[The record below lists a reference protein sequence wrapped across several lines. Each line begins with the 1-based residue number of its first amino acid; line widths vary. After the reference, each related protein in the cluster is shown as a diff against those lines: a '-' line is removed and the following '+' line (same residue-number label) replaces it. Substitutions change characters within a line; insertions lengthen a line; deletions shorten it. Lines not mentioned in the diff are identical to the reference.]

1 MSDNLDQNNLLK
13 WYFQTKFEVPIE
25 PKQYPQQFAIITAYN
40 PMNQLLS
47 DYHNII
53 RNNILKEEPQQKYDW
68 VYQINGFD
76 ETTYHKEDGFMFNCS
91 CLYEACKL
99 GDKYS
104 QDAIYYVLDN
114 ILYVSK
120 CSKNQRKLVKVENF
134 LSRIKK

>member
-13 WYFQTKFEVPIE
+13 WYFQTKFELPIKPTQY
-25 PKQYPQQFAIITAYN
+25 PKQCAIITAYN

-47 DYHNII
+47 DYENTT
-53 RNNILKEEPQQKYDW
+53 RNKILAEELQQKYDW

-76 ETTYHKEDGFMFNCS
+76 EATDHKENGFMFNCNS
-91 CLYEACKL
+91 LYEACKL
-99 GDKYS
+99 GEKYS

-120 CSKNQRKLVKVENF
+120 CAKNQRKLVKVGDF
-134 LSRIKK
+134 LSRIKE